1 MRYNKKQISKALA
14 MAQRALKAEE
24 RPAAMVAGV
33 LNRYM
38 DCSEIDGVGGEE
50 HETMRS
56 AIFATMGD
64 AYRHE
69 GNAELAAK
77 WYRRASQLSTGG
89 HAGVYAHIVCQHQ
102 LADFY
107 EDALKVLQDDQG
119 RWAARPFR
127 ARFFHWVR
135 TWADSERR
143 KVARSKKGNLQFL
156 QQHAVAKAA

>member
-1 MRYNKKQISKALA
+1 
-14 MAQRALKAEE
+14 
-24 RPAAMVAGV
+24 
-33 LNRYM
+33 
-38 DCSEIDGVGGEE
+38 
-50 HETMRS
+50 MRS

-64 AYRHE
+64 AYRRE
-69 GNAELAAK
+69 GNVDLAAK

-102 LADFY
+102 LAEFY

-119 RWAARPFR
+119 RWAVRPFR

-143 KVARSKKGNLQFL
+143 EIARGKKANLEFL
-156 QQHAVAKAA
+156 QQHAVSKAA